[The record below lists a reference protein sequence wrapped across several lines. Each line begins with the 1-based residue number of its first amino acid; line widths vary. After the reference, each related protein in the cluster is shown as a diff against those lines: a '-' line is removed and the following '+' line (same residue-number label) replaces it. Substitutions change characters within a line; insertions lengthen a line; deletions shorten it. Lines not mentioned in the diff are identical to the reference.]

1 MIPFTPA
8 PVNSDLSVMVHPTG
22 VVTFLFTDI
31 EGSTTAWERD
41 RAGMQAA
48 LVHHDRIVRAAI
60 ERDHGYVF
68 KTVGDAFCAAFSGSR
83 DTVSAALAIQR
94 DLTAHDWGT
103 SLPPTVRIAIHAGEA
118 DERDGD
124 YFGTSVNRV
133 SRLLALGHGGQILLS
148 QTARDL
154 TRDDLP
160 SDVTLHDLGE
170 HRLKDLREP
179 ERVFQ
184 LVHPDLPSRFPALRS
199 IDHLP
204 HNLPVQ
210 LTSFVGRERD
220 IAEIRA
226 TIAAHR
232 LVTLTGSG
240 GSGKTRIALQVA
252 AEILGTFPDGT
263 WFVDLSPL
271 TDPALIPET
280 VAQVLGVRPIPG
292 REMGDVLASY
302 LAPRSLIVLLDN
314 CEHLVEAAA
323 EWSEGVL
330 KGARNVRILATSR
343 EALGTTGEVV
353 LRVSSLAVPEAG
365 QEGSAV
371 PLHDVDRYE
380 AVRLFAER
388 AALVV
393 PGFRIDDANAAAVV
407 QICRRLDG
415 IPLAIELA
423 AARVRLLTPQEIAA
437 RIGDRF
443 RLLAGGR
450 RALSRH
456 QTLRTAIDWSYDL
469 LGEEERTLFR
479 RLSVFTGG
487 WTLEAAETVCE
498 SGGDVLDILTRLVD
512 KSLVA
517 VERTETS
524 ETRYRMLET
533 TRQYA
538 QDKLTEA
545 GETAGQRARHGQWCL
560 DLVRRY
566 ADSRRGS
573 EEEIHTRRLS
583 RDYENVRAAL
593 EWSLASEET
602 AGMAWEAVSRLSFY
616 WYRRGLHAE
625 GTEWLDRALSISSTM
640 PPTTHIALHCG
651 LATLH
656 LFHGDSAL
664 ARRHGDEALELARE
678 IGDEQSLLAALTTVA
693 RNGTWSSDERGVRQA
708 IAIGEEGLAL
718 ARKIGDEL
726 HRSVLLTN
734 LGEAFRTLGDL
745 ERALEVNRESLET
758 TQGSARVSNLY
769 NLGHIAL
776 ELGDEHQADER
787 YAEAYRVAREFRD
800 PMGLV
805 NQVGAIAQLSASRGW
820 HDKAARLFGAFET
833 HLDRMGIV
841 ETPPDRRTHERFFA
855 ISRDALGVVEFGR
868 AWEEGSVMTVEEALA
883 LAYRDPLGR
892 ESASDG

>member
-1 MIPFTPA
+1 M
-8 PVNSDLSVMVHPTG
+8 SHPTG
-22 VVTFLFTDI
+22 VVAFMFTDI

-41 RAGMQAA
+41 RATMQAA
-48 LVHHDRIVRAAI
+48 LVDHDRIVRAAI
-60 ERDHGYVF
+60 ERDHGYIF
-68 KTVGDAFCAAFSGSR
+68 KTVGDAFCAAFAGCR
-83 DTVSAALAIQR
+83 ETVSAALAIQR
-94 DLTAHDWGT
+94 DLSAHDWGI

-133 SRLLALGHGGQILLS
+133 SRLVALGHGGQILLS

-160 SDVTLHDLGE
+160 RDVTLDDLGE

-179 ERVFQ
+179 ERVYQ

-204 HNLPVQ
+204 HNLPIQ
-210 LTSFVGRERD
+210 LTSFVGRERE

-226 TIAAHR
+226 IIPANR

-252 AEILGTFPDGT
+252 AELIGTFPDGT

-271 TDPALIPET
+271 TDPALIPQT

-292 REMGDVLASY
+292 REMSEVLTSY
-302 LAPRSLIVLLDN
+302 LAQRSLIVLLDN

-330 KGARNVRILATSR
+330 KQARNVRILATSR
-343 EALGTTGEVV
+343 EALGTTGEVI

-365 QEGSAV
+365 HEGSTI

-469 LGEEERTLFR
+469 LDDEERKLFR

-498 SGGDVLDILTRLVD
+498 DGGDVFDLLTRLVD

-538 QDKLTEA
+538 QDKLIEA
-545 GETAGQRARHGQWCL
+545 GETAELMARHGQWCL

-602 AGMAWEAVSRLSFY
+602 AAMSWEAVSRLPFY

-625 GTEWLDRALSISSTM
+625 GIEWIERALSISGTL
-640 PPTTHIALHCG
+640 PLTTHIELHCG

-656 LFHGDSAL
+656 LFHGDFAL
-664 ARRHGDEALELARE
+664 ARDHGDEALALARE
-678 IGDEQSLLAALTTVA
+678 TGDEQSLLAALTTVA
-693 RNGTWSSDERGVRQA
+693 RNGTWSSEEQGVREA

-718 ARKIGDEL
+718 ARKTGDEF
-726 HRSVLLTN
+726 HRSILLTN
-734 LGEAFRTLGDL
+734 LGEGFRTLGDL
-745 ERALEVNRESLET
+745 ERAFEVNRESLET
-758 TQGSARVSNLY
+758 RQGSARVSNLY

-776 ELGDEHQADER
+776 ELGDEQQADER

-805 NQVGAIAQLSASRGW
+805 NQIGAIAQLSAFRGH

-833 HLDRMGIV
+833 HLDRMGIA
-841 ETPPDRRTHERFFA
+841 ETPPDRRTRERFLV

-868 AWEEGSVMTVEEALA
+868 AWEEGGAMTVEEALA
-883 LAYRDPLGR
+883 LAYQDPLGR
-892 ESASDG
+892 ESAPEG

>member
-1 MIPFTPA
+1 M
-8 PVNSDLSVMVHPTG
+8 SHPTG

-31 EGSTTAWERD
+31 EGSTAAWERD
-41 RAGMQAA
+41 RATMQAA

-60 ERDHGYVF
+60 ERGHGYIF
-68 KTVGDAFCAAFSGSR
+68 KTVGDAFCAAFAGCR
-83 DTVSAALAIQR
+83 ETVSAALAIQR
-94 DLTAHDWGT
+94 DLSAHDWGT

-133 SRLLALGHGGQILLS
+133 SRLVELGHGGQILLS

-160 SDVTLHDLGE
+160 SDVTFDDLGE

-179 ERVFQ
+179 ERVYQ
-184 LVHPDLPSRFPALRS
+184 LVHPDLPRRFPALRS

-204 HNLPVQ
+204 HNLPIQ
-210 LTSFVGRERD
+210 LTSFVGRERE
-220 IAEIRA
+220 IVEIREI
-226 TIAAHR
+226 IAANR

-252 AEILGTFPDGT
+252 AELIGTFTDGT

-271 TDPALIPET
+271 TDPALIPQT

-292 REMGDVLASY
+292 REMSEVLASY
-302 LAPRSLIVLLDN
+302 LAPRSLIAILDN
-314 CEHLVEAAA
+314 CEHLVEAAS
-323 EWSEGVL
+323 EWSETVL
-330 KGARNVRILATSR
+330 KHARNVRILATSR

-353 LRVSSLAVPEAG
+353 LRVSSLAVPEARHD
-365 QEGSAV
+365 GSPI

-393 PGFRIDDANAAAVV
+393 PGFRIDGANAAAVV

-423 AARVRLLTPQEIAA
+423 AARVRLLTPHEIVA

-469 LGEEERTLFR
+469 LDEEERKLFR
-479 RLSVFTGG
+479 GFSVFTGG

-498 SGGDVLDILTRLVD
+498 DDGDVLDLLTRLVD

-517 VERTETS
+517 IERTETS

-538 QDKLTEA
+538 QDKLMEA
-545 GETAGQRARHGQWCL
+545 GEMTELRARHGQWCL

-566 ADSRRGS
+566 AESRRGS

-583 RDYENVRAAL
+583 RDYENVRASL

-602 AGMAWEAVSRLSFY
+602 AEMAWEAVSRLPVY

-625 GTEWLDRALSISSTM
+625 GIEWLERALSISGTM

-651 LATLH
+651 LATLY

-664 ARRHGDEALELARE
+664 ARRHGDEALALARE

-693 RNGTWSSDERGVRQA
+693 RNGTWHSEERAVREA

-718 ARKIGDEL
+718 ARKTGDEV
-726 HRSVLLTN
+726 HRSILLTN

-745 ERALEVNRESLET
+745 ERAFEANRESLGIR
-758 TQGSARVSNLY
+758 QGSARVSNLY

-776 ELGDEHQADER
+776 ELGDEQQADER

-805 NQVGAIAQLSASRGW
+805 NQLGAIAQLSASRGR

-833 HLDRMGIV
+833 HLDRMGIA
-841 ETPPDRRTHERFFA
+841 ETPPDRRTRERFFVL
-855 ISRDALGVVEFGR
+855 SRDALGVVEFER
-868 AWEEGSVMTVEEALA
+868 AWKEGSAMTVEEALA
-883 LAYRDPLGR
+883 LAYQDPLDR
-892 ESASDG
+892 EADSEG